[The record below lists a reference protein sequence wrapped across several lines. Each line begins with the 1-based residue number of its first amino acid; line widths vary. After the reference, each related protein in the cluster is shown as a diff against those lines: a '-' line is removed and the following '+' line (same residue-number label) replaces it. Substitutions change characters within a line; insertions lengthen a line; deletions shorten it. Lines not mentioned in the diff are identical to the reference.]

1 MQHSIEKKTYA
12 MLTTVQE
19 FADSLDGTII
29 TPDSVHYDEARGVWN
44 GMIDRFPALIVRC
57 ANAEDVAKTVKFARN
72 SNIPTSVRGGGHN
85 VAGNAVLDYG
95 LVIDLS
101 EMQAVTVDAENK
113 IARAEGGATIGHL
126 DAATQ
131 VYGLAT
137 PSGVFTETGVA
148 GLTLGGGFSWLRRK
162 YGLACD
168 ALIGAQVVTAN
179 GDIIEANAEENSDL
193 LWGLKG
199 GGGNFGVVTRFD
211 YQLYDVGPDV
221 YLVMQFLPS
230 DKMREGLQFWNKWSA
245 TAPDEVSSFA
255 ILGFVPAMDEI
266 PAEYHHQETVIF
278 MAMYAGDPEE
288 GKEVLA
294 PLANFTAA
302 LADFSDVMPYVEV
315 QKLFDEDYPAGEM
328 HYYWKSRYL
337 SKLDDN
343 AIDTLIALNAQAPSH
358 HSTLD
363 LWQMG
368 GAMSRIPATASA
380 FGDRSAPFLL
390 GIEANW
396 EIGEDD
402 NSNIAWARNVYQ
414 ASVPFATDRA
424 YLNFPG
430 FYEDA
435 DSLVDNAFGEN
446 MPRLRELKKRYDP
459 DNFFNRNQNI
469 KPAE

>member
-1 MQHSIEKKTYA
+1 MQHSIENENHS
-12 MLTTVQE
+12 MLTTVRE
-19 FADSLDGTII
+19 FADSLAGSII
-29 TPDSVHYDEARGVWN
+29 TPDSVDYDEARGVWN

-72 SNIPTSVRGGGHN
+72 SNIPVSVRGGGHN

-101 EMQAVTVDAENK
+101 EMQTVTVDPENK
-113 IARAEGGATIGHL
+113 IARAEGGAMIGHL

-131 VYGLAT
+131 AHGLAT
-137 PSGVFTETGVA
+137 PAGLMSETGIA

-168 ALIGAQVVTAN
+168 ALIGAQLVTAD

-211 YQLYDVGPDV
+211 YQLYDLGPDV
-221 YLVMQFLPS
+221 YFVMQYLPT
-230 DKMREGLQFWNKWSA
+230 DKMREGLQFWNEWTK
-245 TAPDEVSSFA
+245 TAPDEVSSIA
-255 ILGFVPAMDEI
+255 VLGYVVPSEEI
-266 PAEYHHQETVIF
+266 PSEYHHQETLIF
-278 MAMYAGDPEE
+278 VAMYTGNPET

-294 PLANFTAA
+294 PLANFTTPIV
-302 LADFSDVMPYVEV
+302 DFSATLPYIDVQQV
-315 QKLFDEDYPAGEM
+315 FDEEFPSGEM

-337 SKLDDN
+337 AKLDDN
-343 AIDTLIALNAQAPSH
+343 AIDTLIELNAQSPSH

-363 LWQMG
+363 IWQMG
-368 GAMSRIPATASA
+368 GAMSRIPATETA

-402 NSNIAWARNVYQ
+402 DANIAWTRNVYDTS
-414 ASVPFATDRA
+414 APFATDRS

-435 DSLVDNAFGEN
+435 ESMVDNAFGEN
-446 MPRLRELKKRYDP
+446 MGRLRELKKRYDP
-459 DNFFNRNQNI
+459 TNFFNRNQNI